1 MRGPRAAALVV
12 LFILTGCSDQIV
24 SPQPGP
30 SLVAI
35 HATWCQPCQRDKP
48 LLAEVAKEFPVT
60 EIDIDSQ
67 RQLAA
72 RYSVTSLPTYIV
84 MYGGQEIGR
93 TNDLRSALNTLRSF
107 NQLRQ

>member
-24 SPQPGP
+24 SPHPGP

-35 HATWCQPCQRDKP
+35 HATWCQPCQRDQP
-48 LLAEVAKEFPVT
+48 LLAEVAKEFLVT
-60 EIDIDSQ
+60 EIDIDTQ

-72 RYSVTSLPTYIV
+72 RYGVSALPTYIV
-84 MYGGQEIGR
+84 MLAGR
-93 TNDLRSALNTLRSF
+93 EVARTSNLRSALNTLRSF
-107 NQLRQ
+107 NQLSQ